1 MSNEPEFDDVDYEA
15 DADAP
20 SSRKRTRAKE
30 GMSTGAKVA
39 IILGICAGVLLLVCC
54 GAGFYFFGKIGKS
67 LTEDPAEIESIRQD
81 IVSQIDIPAGFAPAA
96 GFDFSIAGQGM
107 KMAIYGQGTEQ
118 NPSHMLML
126 MKMSIQADP
135 EQMRQEMQKSAG
147 RQQTINVESSETKT
161 VTIDG
166 QEVDFRFAKGKTD
179 KGVAVREV
187 SGAFAGNGGAV
198 MLLMLVPEE
207 DWDEAQAIQVL
218 ESIKK

>member
-1 MSNEPEFDDVDYEA
+1 MSNEPEFDDVEYEA
-15 DADAP
+15 EEP
-20 SSRKRTRAKE
+20 SSRKKAQAKQ

-54 GAGFYFFGKIGKS
+54 GAGFYFAGKVGQAI
-67 LTEDPAEIESIRQD
+67 TQDPAEIDKIRQE
-81 IVSQIDIPAGFAPAA
+81 IVSQIDIPAGLAPAA
-96 GFDFSIAGQGM
+96 GMDFSIAGQGM
-107 KMAIYGQGTEQ
+107 KMAVYGQGAQE
-118 NPSHMLML
+118 NPTHMLLL
-126 MKMSIQADP
+126 MKMTIQADE

-166 QEVDFRFAKGKTD
+166 QEVDFRFAKGKSD

-187 SGAFAGNGGAV
+187 SGVFAGNGGAV
-198 MLLMLVPEE
+198 MLMMLVPEE
-207 DWDEAQAIQVL
+207 EWDEAEAIRVL